1 MPRDNNFFRWS
12 RWIIRPRRRGHVA
25 VGAAGIVGAHVALGY
40 TCAAALPDYL
50 AHRTVH
56 YFTATKLL
64 DNEVEK
70 KRIEE
75 GRSKQ
80 TEIEAQERAFHLVMD
95 ERARTGD
102 IGSGNGSRWAIEDR
116 RMGTIEYISDSE

>member
-1 MPRDNNFFRWS
+1 
-12 RWIIRPRRRGHVA
+12 
-25 VGAAGIVGAHVALGY
+25 VALGY

-80 TEIEAQERAFHLVMD
+80 TEIEAQERTFHLVMD

-116 RMGTIEYISDSE
+116 RMGTIEYFSDSE

>member
-1 MPRDNNFFRWS
+1 M
-12 RWIIRPRRRGHVA
+12 
-25 VGAAGIVGAHVALGY
+25 ALGY

-50 AHRTVH
+50 RHRAVH
-56 YFTATKLL
+56 YFTATKLS

-80 TEIEAQERAFHLVMD
+80 TEMEAQERAFHLVMD

-102 IGSGNGSRWAIEDR
+102 IGSGNGGRWAIEDQ